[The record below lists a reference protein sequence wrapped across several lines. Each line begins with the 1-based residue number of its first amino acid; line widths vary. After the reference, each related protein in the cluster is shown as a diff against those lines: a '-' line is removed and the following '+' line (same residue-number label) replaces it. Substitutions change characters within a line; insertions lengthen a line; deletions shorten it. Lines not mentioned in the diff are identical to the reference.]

1 MVMGWESEIRNDVVG
16 SKMAREMLCFTM
28 ETAAVGCEGRICETA
43 VAGYVRASVEV
54 VRIGTVVQ
62 STRSGKQCAAYY
74 WGMQLQIAGRIDR
87 RVQRSRKGKQCAA
100 YYWGMQLQMA
110 RRIGRG
116 AQRSRKGKQ
125 CAAYYWGMQ
134 LQIAGR
140 IGRRAQR
147 SRKGKQCA
155 AYYWGMQLQIARRIG
170 RRAQRSR
177 KGKISIEKKRE
188 SRHFNRKVKR
198 K

>member
-1 MVMGWESEIRNDVVG
+1 MCFTAQMMWLEVRWRAKCCVLQWKRLWWDAKVG
-16 SKMAREMLCFTM
+16 SARRRLRAMFAL
-28 ETAAVGCEGRICETA
+28 
-43 VAGYVRASVEV
+43 YVRASVEV

-74 WGMQLQIAGRIDR
+74 WGMQLQIAGRIGR
-87 RVQRSRKGKQCAA
+87 RVQRSRKGKQRAA
-100 YYWGMQLQMA
+100 YYWGMQLQIS

-147 SRKGKQCA
+147 SRKRKQCA
-155 AYYWGMQLQIARRIG
+155 AYYRGMQLQIARRIG

-177 KGKISIEKKRE
+177 KGKIWIEKKRE
-188 SRHFNRKVKR
+188 SRDFNRKGKR